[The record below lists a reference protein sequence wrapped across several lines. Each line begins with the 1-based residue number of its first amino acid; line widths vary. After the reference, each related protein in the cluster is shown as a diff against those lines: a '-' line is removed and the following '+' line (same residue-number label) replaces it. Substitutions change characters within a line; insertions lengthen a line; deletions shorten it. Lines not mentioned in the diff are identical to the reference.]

1 MNSLQQSLILSLFLS
16 AFSALPVLAADV
28 AAGEQKAA
36 PCASCHGPKGISGNA
51 QWPNLAGQQSAYLV
65 TQLKA
70 FKTGSRVN
78 PMMQSMVAN
87 LTDEDIDNLAA
98 YFSSQPP
105 AKAGGD
111 PTLAKAGE
119 PKTAMCQGCHGAAAQ
134 GNGQF
139 PRLAGQHP
147 DYTAQQLKA
156 FKDGSRKSGPMQ
168 AIAANLAEDDFKAL
182 AAYFGSLQ

>member
-1 MNSLQQSLILSLFLS
+1 MNSLQNSLILSFFLS
-16 AFSALPVLAADV
+16 AFSALPASAADV

-36 PCASCHGPKGISGNA
+36 PCASCHGQKGISSNA
-51 QWPNLAGQQSAYLV
+51 QWPNLAAQQSAYMV
-65 TQLKA
+65 NQLKA
-70 FKTGSRVN
+70 FKNGSRVN

-98 YFSSQPP
+98 YFSSQQP

-111 PTLAKAGE
+111 PALAKAGE
-119 PKTAMCQGCHGAAAQ
+119 PKAAMCQGCHGAAAQ

-147 DYTAQQLKA
+147 GYAAQQLKA

-168 AIAANLAEDDFKAL
+168 AIVANLSEDDFKAL
-182 AAYFGSLQ
+182 AAYFGSL